1 MAISISHPLAK
12 TDKTDDKHRKNLML
26 ERHSSITT
34 LDRGGG
40 DADPRLQKPIPHPQW
55 RSGERS
61 KGICP
66 PSGGM
71 VSTESAQKQG
81 KDKQRAGQDRRRRAG
96 VRIATYRYHSNESIA
111 LIITIIIT
119 RWFLVRAGGRG
130 IRSRVREEEWEGDS
144 VEDAYIRVVG
154 KVGFRDCFVFCVF
167 VLFVFAL
174 LFVPNSGGLL
184 CYLGV
189 LRRSASAFFLP
200 FLSSPINDID
210 CVLLVLFYSD
220 ARPTTTTRKT
230 SSALGPFPRTEK
242 KKNDDG
248 RSTSLARKSH
258 ASQK

>member
-1 MAISISHPLAK
+1 M
-12 TDKTDDKHRKNLML
+12 
-26 ERHSSITT
+26 
-34 LDRGGG
+34 
-40 DADPRLQKPIPHPQW
+40 
-55 RSGERS
+55 
-61 KGICP
+61 
-66 PSGGM
+66 
-71 VSTESAQKQG
+71 
-81 KDKQRAGQDRRRRAG
+81 
-96 VRIATYRYHSNESIA
+96 
-111 LIITIIIT
+111 T
-119 RWFLVRAGGRG
+119 RWIFFGACGRG
-130 IRSRVREEEWEGDS
+130 IRSRVREEEWEGGQRGGCVYKS
-144 VEDAYIRVVG
+144 CWEGWVSG
-154 KVGFRDCFVFCVF
+154 LFCVF

>member
-1 MAISISHPLAK
+1 MEISISHPLAK
-12 TDKTDDKHRKNLML
+12 TDKTDDKHRKNPML

-154 KVGFRDCFVFCVF
+154 KVGFRDCFVF
-167 VLFVFAL
+167 LFCL
-174 LFVPNSGGLL
+174 CLCLL
-184 CYLGV
+184 C
-189 LRRSASAFFLP
+189 FLC
-200 FLSSPINDID
+200 PIVADS
-210 CVLLVLFYSD
+210 C
-220 ARPTTTTRKT
+220 AT
-230 SSALGPFPRTEK
+230 
-242 KKNDDG
+242 
-248 RSTSLARKSH
+248 
-258 ASQK
+258 